1 MKHLYYTLLGMV
13 MLIAACSSPYQP
25 PKPDEPTADMLT
37 IDTTIYTF
45 DTFFMQLNV
54 REIPTQAGG
63 GPYEHSFSVEGLP
76 PNARG
81 GFTKPQGTGS
91 FDNTFYLMPYNTP
104 EGMYKLKLITTSSD
118 SKSPSIFQ
126 LNVTIKHCTDSAF
139 YTSINSRIPEDGFMC
154 RDVNT
159 GEVVN
164 TKSVKFRFPSPTHG
178 DPEATI
184 FNLKLDTGEVYSGI
198 IGTGSIAP
206 CYEVRT
212 YIHYNTNGVFQ
223 LLPYALSSQ
232 SNYAYIVEGT
242 GAIDF
247 MNNTLSINYYTQ
259 RYDWYLKQVTGPK
272 RHYLLTGPIKF

>member
-25 PKPDEPTADMLT
+25 PKPDAPTADMLT

-104 EGMYKLKLITTSSD
+104 EGKYTTRIVTTSSD
-118 SKSPSIFQ
+118 NNTPSTLPI
-126 LNVTIKHCTDSAF
+126 NITVKHCTDSAF
-139 YTSINSRIPEDGFMC
+139 YSIINLHVGQGEFKFT
-154 RDVNT
+154 DVNT
-159 GEVVN
+159 GVRR
-164 TKSVKFRFPSPTHG
+164 TMS
-178 DPEATI
+178 TI
-184 FNLKLDTGEVYSGI
+184 FFHPQNYELHLGAIYNIQLDTSVFSSPYDPWWSTSGNDVNCIINYS
-198 IGTGSIAP
+198 TDFSIEIPRRLTAGL
-206 CYEVRT
+206 R
-212 YIHYNTNGVFQ
+212 Q
-223 LLPYALSSQ
+223 
-232 SNYAYIVEGT
+232 YAYMVEGN
-242 GAIDF
+242 GKIDVKAQTI
-247 MNNTLSINYYTQ
+247 TLDYYSQ
-259 RYDWYLKQVTGPK
+259 RYDGFQNLPAGPR
-272 RHYLLTGPIKF
+272 RHYVLTGPMKF